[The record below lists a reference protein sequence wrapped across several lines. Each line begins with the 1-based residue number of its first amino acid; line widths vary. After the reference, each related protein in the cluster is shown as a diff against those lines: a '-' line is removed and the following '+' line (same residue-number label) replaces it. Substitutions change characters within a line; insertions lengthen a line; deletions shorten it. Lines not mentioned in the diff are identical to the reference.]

1 MVVIE
6 LDRSTPATCA
16 YLGISFVSQSIMNH
30 GSGSY
35 VGMTQKKHGRPYIRA
50 DRIFAE
56 NSLPVHFGASKTA
69 YLTSTTVFR

>member
-1 MVVIE
+1 MHIFDGSE
-6 LDRSTPATCA
+6 SNDPFQTEQPLL
-16 YLGISFVSQSIMNH
+16 YIMNH

-35 VGMTQKKHGRPYIRA
+35 VGMTRKKHGRPYIRA

-56 NSLPVHFGASKTA
+56 NSLPVHFGAPKTA